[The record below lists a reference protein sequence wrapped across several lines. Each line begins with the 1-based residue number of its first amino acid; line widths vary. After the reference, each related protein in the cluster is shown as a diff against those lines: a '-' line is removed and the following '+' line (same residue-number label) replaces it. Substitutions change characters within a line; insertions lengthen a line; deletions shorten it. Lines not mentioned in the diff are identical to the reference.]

1 MLRLSGSLNA
11 NHPAQRASLAL
22 SVALLAVHP
31 VSVARAEEA
40 PNQKP
45 IDAQAGWAD
54 AQASY
59 LRGDYGEAIE
69 KARAALDGGAG
80 GEPATILIGRALK
93 DTGRYAESL
102 TELAK
107 LEASAE
113 AAALRAEILVI
124 LGRYDEAMA
133 LCRAAMETFP
143 RDPSPRLVLGKT
155 LELLGKRTEAI
166 EVYRW
171 FDVRIAG
178 GGDLERDAR
187 WLVDCGQGFL
197 RFSVLTQTNVRART
211 AHVLNQMLQMAYEIV
226 DRSYLRGRV
235 VAADLLRDR
244 YNNDETDG
252 SVSDYQAV
260 LAINPRHPDALTGLG
275 EVALSVWNFEGVED
289 NAGLAL
295 ETNPNHPGALRLLAK
310 KLIVERRYEQA
321 SEQAE
326 KALEINPRDI
336 EAISIQA
343 AAAACRFDDDRVKE
357 LEARVEKIAPRCAT
371 FHRIVGDALGGIRQ
385 YAESEAAYLKAL
397 EYDPTD
403 ANALTELGMMYMQW
417 GTEKKARNALEKA
430 WVLDPYNERT
440 QFTLELLESIEKLA
454 AHETENFII
463 RFDAEKDPGLGAF
476 LGEYLEELYADV
488 TGDFETPLKEKTIIQ
503 VFPTHRQFGVR
514 ITGKPWIHTV
524 GACTGRVIAMSAS
537 RRAPELSAGT
547 YNMAHVLKHEFTHTV
562 TLAATRNR
570 IPHWFTE
577 GLAVYQEDSPK
588 SFDWKAL
595 LTDSL
600 RKDELFTLASIDW
613 GFMRPRKA
621 NDRQLAY
628 AQSEWMCEFIVAEF
642 GYDKI
647 LTMLER
653 YEDGDTQPEV
663 LRAVLRMTMEEFDA
677 RFRTWAKRDAS
688 VWCFDLTPAGDVD
701 ELIGRIEEEG
711 ESAKLLGKLAL
722 AHLDAGDGEAALE
735 TAGKALELDETNERA
750 LDALLRV
757 QDSLMK
763 QAGSV
768 KKLREYD
775 AGAGPLAQKMLD
787 VDPENLLAL
796 RMSAEIAMRAERF
809 GEAEEKFHKLQRLC
823 PDDPASW
830 SGLAGIYLQRDD
842 VEKAIPQLK
851 QLAVLEPN
859 DADVLSEL
867 GSLYRRS
874 NELEKAAYW
883 AKQALFVEPV
893 AADLHEN
900 LADILM
906 ASGRTA
912 DALEEYLFLTRVEP
926 DRAEGYQAAAFA
938 AHKLGKTDLA
948 RSLAQKAVERDPD
961 SPARS
966 LLR

>member
-1 MLRLSGSLNA
+1 MHRYA
-11 NHPAQRASLAL
+11 FAL
-22 SVALLAVHP
+22 SFDVRSAALTVLFVALGFHFVP
-31 VSVARAEEA
+31 ARVQAEESAGA
-40 PNQKP
+40 PV
-45 IDAQAGWAD
+45 DAATVWAD
-54 AQASY
+54 AQAAY
-59 LRGDYGEAIE
+59 LRGEYEEAIE
-69 KARAALDGGAG
+69 KANSAAESGAN
-80 GEPATILIGRALK
+80 EEAAVVLVGRALK
-93 DTGRYAESL
+93 DTGRYAEAL
-102 TELAK
+102 VELER
-107 LEASAE
+107 LDGSAE

-124 LGRYDEAMA
+124 LGKYDEATA
-133 LCRAAMETFP
+133 LCRGAIEEFP

-171 FDVRIAG
+171 FDTRIAG

-197 RFSVLTQTNVRART
+197 RFSVLTQTNIRART
-211 AHVLNQMLQMAYEIV
+211 AHVLTQMLQVAYEIV

-235 VAADLLRDR
+235 VAGDLLRDR
-244 YNNDETDG
+244 YNNDDIDG

-260 LAINPRHPDALTGLG
+260 LAINPRQPDALVGLG

-321 SEQAE
+321 GEQAA
-326 KALEINPRDI
+326 KALEINARDI

-343 AAAACRFDDDRVKE
+343 AAAACRFDDDRVKD
-357 LEARVEKIAPRCAT
+357 LEARVEKIAPRCAA

-403 ANALTELGMMYMQW
+403 ANALTELGLMYMQW
-417 GTEKKARNALEKA
+417 GREEKARAALEKA

-440 QFTLELLESIEKLA
+440 QFTLELLETIEKLA
-454 AHETENFII
+454 TFETDNFII
-463 RFDAEKDPGLGAF
+463 RFDAEKDPGLGEF
-476 LGEYLEELYADV
+476 LGAYLEELYAEV
-488 TGDFETPLKEKTIIQ
+488 TGDFGTPLKEKTVIQ

-537 RRAPELSAGT
+537 RRSPELTGGT

-613 GFMRPRKA
+613 GFMRPRKP

-628 AQSEWMCEFIVAEF
+628 AQSEWMCEFIVSEF

-647 LTMLER
+647 LAMLDR
-653 YEDGDTQPEV
+653 YEEGETQPEV
-663 LRAVLRMTMEEFDA
+663 LRGVLDLSMEEFDA
-677 RFRTWAKRDAS
+677 QFRVWAKEDAS
-688 VWCFDLTPAGDVD
+688 SWCFDLAAAGDAT
-701 ELIGRIEEEG
+701 ELSKRIEEEG
-711 ESAKLLGKLAL
+711 ESAALLGELAR
-722 AHLDAGDGEAALE
+722 AYLDAGEGEAALE
-735 TAGKALELDETNERA
+735 IAGKALELDDTNPRA
-750 LDALLRV
+750 LGALLLV

-763 QAGSV
+763 QARSAE
-768 KKLREYD
+768 KLREYD

-787 VDPENLLAL
+787 VDPDHLLAL
-796 RMSAEIAMRAERF
+796 RMSAEVAMRAERF
-809 GEAEEKFHKLQRLC
+809 AEAETQLQKLQRLC

-830 SGLAGIYLQRDD
+830 SGLAGIYLKRDD

-867 GSLYRRS
+867 GSLYRR
-874 NELEKAAYW
+874 NNQLGEAAYW

-893 AADLHEN
+893 APDLHEN

-906 ASGRTA
+906 ASGKTA
-912 DALEEYLFLTRVEP
+912 EALEEYLFLTRVEP
-926 DRAEGYQAAAFA
+926 DRAEGFQAAAFA

-948 RSLAQKAVERDPD
+948 RSLAEKAVGRDPD